1 MLSQEWCACACARVA
16 GALLLAACA
25 GEPSHRG
32 KCYTLPG
39 TAKLKEEFGDA
50 VCTSNFDVVSQASF
64 CDCGP
69 LLKQPLMAS
78 NALLWLSLPLVY
90 MLDPGAAAS
99 ASSPPSEER
108 RRLELSADRAPAV
121 VPPPVPRKHGRAAG
135 ALAGRSTGSRERRHS
150 RSRLWRPGESP
161 RRILPRR
168 LCRGSTSTRAIR
180 AFDEESKPLLAGKC
194 VRLYYNAFN
203 TLHVRAR
210 QESVSDSI

>member
-1 MLSQEWCACACARVA
+1 MRVRVWQ
-16 GALLLAACA
+16 GRYFLLRALESLLIVA
-25 GEPSHRG
+25 SV
-32 KCYTLPG
+32 YLPG

-78 NALLWLSLPLVY
+78 NCVLWLALPIVY

-121 VPPPVPRKHGRAAG
+121 VPPAVPRKHGRAAG
-135 ALAGRSTGSRERRHS
+135 AGAGARRAQHRVQGAATFQKPALAPWRKPAANTAPPPVPWKHKHQGNSR
-150 RSRLWRPGESP
+150 
-161 RRILPRR
+161 
-168 LCRGSTSTRAIR
+168 
-180 AFDEESKPLLAGKC
+180 
-194 VRLYYNAFN
+194 V
-203 TLHVRAR
+203 
-210 QESVSDSI
+210 